1 MNLQPKNKL
10 ETGFSLASMTDIIFL
25 LLIFFM
31 LTSSIVSPTA
41 LPISLP
47 KATSATQS
55 NPRVIVT
62 VTSKLEYFINNQP
75 IEAKNIE
82 VALVNELKKADE
94 QKVLLN
100 MDKTVPVEHL
110 VRITAIANRL
120 GAKVAIATQLEQKND
135 E

>member
-75 IEAKNIE
+75 IEAKDIE